1 VGRSDA
7 RHLTPTAPR
16 AYKTLEI
23 AELSSYLKFCM
34 DLEFGNREKPT
45 GNAIIYW
52 RLTGNRKVFEN
63 AEIVASNFVISPLQN
78 KNETL
83 MVNFPPV
90 LIESHDELLA
100 IVENNNIDLIR
111 GADIIVPDEV
121 DDFYKFYKKQIK
133 KYNSIL
139 QEYLLAYK
147 EKKRVNV
154 SMMSLPQLINQADT
168 IMRSI
173 RKLVRKGTE
182 KARVKEEMDKL
193 REIQHFFDIEM
204 KGFDLNKIIR
214 ILDRPSMTVDQLV
227 DLYKQKFLAIFL
239 EDYEKAG
246 AIKSEIQNLE
256 QNLAV

>member
-1 VGRSDA
+1 M
-7 RHLTPTAPR
+7 
-16 AYKTLEI
+16 E
-23 AELSSYLKFCM
+23 
-34 DLEFGNREKPT
+34 LEFGDRENPT

-52 RLTGNRKVFEN
+52 RLKGNRKIFDD

-90 LIESHDELLA
+90 LLESQDELFA

-111 GADIIVPDEV
+111 GSDIVVPEEV
-121 DDFYKFYKKQIK
+121 NDFYKFYKKQIK

-154 SMMSLPQLINQADT
+154 SMMSLPQLINQADA
-168 IMRSI
+168 IMRRI
-173 RKLVRKGTE
+173 RRLVRKGSE
-182 KARVKEEMDKL
+182 QERIKEEIDKL
-193 REIQHFFDIEM
+193 REIQHYFDMEM
-204 KGFDLNKIIR
+204 KGFDLKGIIH

-239 EDYEKAG
+239 EDYEKAS
-246 AIKSEIQNLE
+246 ALKSEIQDLE
-256 QNLAV
+256 RNLAV